1 MVYLIGALIG
11 MGACCYVW
19 FGHGE
24 FFQSYGIYGVAALYG
39 KREEVY
45 LGHKSLDVS
54 ASRIP
59 KTIFQLFLIWLVLSL
74 YIDAQVLEGP
84 LC

>member
-11 MGACCYVW
+11 MGACLYVW

-39 KREEVY
+39 KRTTEREEVY
-45 LGHKSLDVS
+45 LGQKSSDAVS
-54 ASRIP
+54 RLAFR
-59 KTIFQLFLIWLVLSL
+59 
-74 YIDAQVLEGP
+74 
-84 LC
+84 